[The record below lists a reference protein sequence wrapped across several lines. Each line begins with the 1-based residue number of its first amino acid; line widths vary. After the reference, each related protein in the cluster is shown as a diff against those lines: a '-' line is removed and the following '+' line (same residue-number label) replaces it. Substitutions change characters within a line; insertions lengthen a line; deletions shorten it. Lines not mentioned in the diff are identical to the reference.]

1 MTTRREVLRCGLALP
16 ALSLAAGSLPFTASA
31 VGAAETLRLERF
43 VYDVRFAESAAMGE
57 HAARRGIS
65 PAPIADDL
73 MRIWYDDLDLRWR
86 EQPMAL
92 AGITMAEALFVLETF
107 ALDRGMHVVY
117 RGEHSVVEQGRMAHR
132 LAGPTELLEA
142 VRPLPTEWQA
152 PLCAALAQ
160 CPLGKP
166 PSGTAEYVTT
176 PGGLSLREVP
186 LQSWIIAPRA
196 AVATMIPR

>member
-1 MTTRREVLRCGLALP
+1 MTSRREVLQCGLALP
-16 ALSLAAGSLPFTASA
+16 GLSLAAISLPLPAA
-31 VGAAETLRLERF
+31 AAGAAETLRLERF

-57 HAARRGIS
+57 HAARSGIA

-73 MRIWYDDLDLRWR
+73 MRIWYDDLDLHWR
-86 EQPMAL
+86 QQPMAL

-107 ALDRGMHVVY
+107 ALDRDMRVVY
-117 RGEHSVVEQGRMAHR
+117 RGEHSVVEQGRMAHQ
-132 LAGPTELLEA
+132 LAGPTVLLEA
-142 VRPLPTEWQA
+142 VQPLPTEWAA
-152 PLCAALAQ
+152 PLCAALAL

-166 PSGTAEYVTT
+166 PSGTAEYVTK
-176 PGGLSLREVP
+176 PAGLSLRDVP